1 MEVNPLLFLEMILA
15 MIAVYLGVIS
25 SYLLLITA
33 GSFLLRKKTDT
44 SAAPLRIAVLS
55 PAYNEELQIE
65 GTVARILASDYPRER
80 FDVFVIA
87 DNCTD
92 TTAQRARA
100 AGATVF
106 ERKDPVLR
114 GKGQA
119 LDWCLQTHRNTLAK
133 YDAIALV
140 DADGIVDSRFLA
152 EVSASLSHPD
162 VKVVQGWYG
171 VSNPEAGW
179 RAALT
184 WAGFALINGLRP
196 AGRCYWGGTAD
207 IKGSGM
213 AFHSGLLL
221 AYGWP
226 AYSIVEDIEFS
237 TRLLLDG
244 ILVYFNPDA
253 SVISEM
259 PTTKQQAEPQR
270 RRWEGGR
277 LQTVRAYAP
286 PLLKAFART
295 PRWRY
300 LDMLLELCVP
310 PLSLLVLVE
319 IVGVIVALFVGWPW
333 AVVFGLY
340 LAATAGYV
348 GAGLY
353 QRRAPKE
360 VWLGLLAVPLF
371 LVWKIPLYLRLLTG
385 KKQETWERTRRIAEA
400 KREQNK
406 NRPAQ

>member
-1 MEVNPLLFLEMILA
+1 MVFLEMILA

-25 SYLLLITA
+25 GYLLLIAA
-33 GSFLLRKKTDT
+33 GSFLFRKKADP

-55 PAYNEELQIE
+55 PAHNEELQIE
-65 GTVARILASDYPRER
+65 GTVARILASDYPREK
-80 FDVFVIA
+80 FDLFVIA

-106 ERKDPVLR
+106 ERKDPLLR

-119 LDWCLQTHRNTLAK
+119 LDWCLKTHRSLLAK

-152 EVSASLSHPD
+152 EMSASLSHPD

-196 AGRCYWGGTAD
+196 AGRCHWGGTAD
-207 IKGSGM
+207 IKGCGM
-213 AFHSGLLL
+213 AFRSDLLL

-244 ILVYFNPDA
+244 ILVAFNPDA
-253 SVISEM
+253 AVISEM

-286 PLLKAFART
+286 PLLKAFVHS

-319 IVGVIVALFVGWPW
+319 IVCAAIALFAGGPW
-333 AVVFGLY
+333 AVVFASY
-340 LAATAGYV
+340 FIATALYV
-348 GAGLY
+348 AAGLY

-385 KKQETWERTRRIAEA
+385 RKQETWERTQRIAET
-400 KREQNK
+400 KREQEK
-406 NRPAQ
+406 NRPAR